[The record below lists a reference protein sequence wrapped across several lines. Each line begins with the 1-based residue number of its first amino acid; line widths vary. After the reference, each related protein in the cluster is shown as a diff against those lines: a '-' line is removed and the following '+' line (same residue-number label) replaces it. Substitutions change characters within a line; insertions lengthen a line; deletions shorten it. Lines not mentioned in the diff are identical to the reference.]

1 MIPRRLRHNISGIG
15 YCHEPQKNRL
25 ILLKI
30 VVSDISLGFIVY
42 KTFFQ
47 VFFFLMTLFA
57 QLEIDVLGLSY

>member
-1 MIPRRLRHNISGIG
+1 MTSIDVEVN
-15 YCHEPQKNRL
+15 EPQKNRL

-47 VFFFLMTLFA
+47 VFFFFLMTLFA
-57 QLEIDVLGLSY
+57 QLEIDVLGLNY

>member
-1 MIPRRLRHNISGIG
+1 MTSIDVEVN
-15 YCHEPQKNRL
+15 EPQKNRL